1 MPSNAPKPS
10 GTRRPRRILWR
21 ARRVFFAAAVVMVVA
36 AGGIW
41 MVLNTIELPA
51 EAEPI
56 ETTFVCDIDVAPGE
70 CGFDNALASLTAA
83 EERVIVDY
91 DELPAV
97 LVQAVLATEDRN
109 FFDHG
114 GIDPVG
120 ITRAV
125 VRDLMGDSASRQG
138 GSTITQQYV
147 KTVYLSSERTLDR
160 KLREAVLAV
169 KLEQRLDKREILTR
183 YLNQVYFGRG
193 AYGVEAASRAYFGV
207 PVSDLALH
215 QAAYLASLIRSPESA
230 DATQD
235 PEEATRR
242 RNATLSAMV
251 DEGYISEAEA
261 AEAGEVP
268 WHSGNVAP
276 DGSPQVPTIRA
287 RTDKQADFNDV
298 KYSEI
303 GSEYWLEWVRE
314 QLRDRF
320 GAGAQTQGLRVYTTF
335 DPRLQAAAYSA
346 IDDVLDTPD
355 APLASLVSID
365 EFGRVRAMVGG
376 RDFDTS
382 KVNLALGRAGGGSGR
397 PAGSTFKPFALA
409 AFSEQGYSLESRFDA
424 PRTTSFPGV
433 YASPGEL
440 WKPANY
446 GGSSYGV
453 QTVEEATWRST
464 NTVYAGIVDT
474 VGPQQLV
481 DMAHR
486 LGIRSKLEPNYSLVL
501 GSGEV
506 SVLDMAS
513 AYSTFAARGRHTE
526 PYVITRVED
535 AAGNVLF
542 DIADE
547 VESEQVVSEDV
558 ADTVT
563 TALLGVIARGTGTA
577 AGLRVPAAGKTGT
590 TDNNR
595 DAWFA
600 GYTCDLTTAVWMGN
614 DTPTEMVYQGRKV
627 TGGSFPARIW
637 RDFMAEAT
645 DGLDPCEYVGA
656 DAGDKVLNKRKVP
669 ASRTTTTQNET
680 TTTTGSEDAST
691 TTEVDDDSGDDDGSA
706 TTTSV
711 TTAPPASTTTAAPPP
726 QTTTSA
732 APGP

>member
-1 MPSNAPKPS
+1 
-10 GTRRPRRILWR
+10 
-21 ARRVFFAAAVVMVVA
+21 MVVA
-36 AGGIW
+36 VGGIW
-41 MVLNTIELPA
+41 MVLNTIDLPA
-51 EAEPI
+51 EVEPI
-56 ETTFVCDIDVAPGE
+56 ETTFVCDITVPPGE

-83 EERVIVDY
+83 EERVVVDY

-125 VRDLMGDSASRQG
+125 VRDVMGNSTSQQG

-147 KTVYLSSERTLDR
+147 KTVYLTSERTLDR

-207 PVSDLALH
+207 PVSDLQLH
-215 QAAYLASLIRSPESA
+215 QSAYLAGLIRSPESA
-230 DATQD
+230 DASQD
-235 PEEATRR
+235 PEEASRR
-242 RNATLSAMV
+242 REVTLAAMV
-251 DEGYISEAEA
+251 DEGYITEADAQEA
-261 AEAGEVP
+261 AEVP
-268 WHSGNVAP
+268 WISEPVAP
-276 DGSPQVPTIRA
+276 DGSPQVVTIRQ
-287 RTDKQADFNDV
+287 RTAKQADFNDV
-298 KYSEI
+298 RHGEI
-303 GSEYWLEWVRE
+303 GSEYWLEWVRQ

-320 GAGAQTQGLRVYTTF
+320 GDGAQAQGLRVYTTF
-335 DPRLQAAAYSA
+335 DPRLQQAAYDA

-365 EFGRVRAMVGG
+365 DLGRVRAMVAGT
-376 RDFDTS
+376 DFDAS
-382 KVNLALGRAGGGSGR
+382 KVNLALGQQGGGSGR

-424 PRTTSFPGV
+424 PNTTSFPGV
-433 YASPGEL
+433 FSSPGKL

-486 LGIRSKLEPNYSLVL
+486 LGVRSDLEPNYSLVL

-535 AAGNVLF
+535 PAGNVLF

-547 VESEQVVSEDV
+547 VESEQVISEDV

-563 TALLGVIARGTGTA
+563 SALLGVITRGTGTA

-600 GYTCDLTTAVWMGN
+600 GYTCDFTTAVWMGN
-614 DTPTEMVYQGRKV
+614 DTPTEMTYQGKKV
-627 TGGSFPARIW
+627 TGGSFPAQIW
-637 RDFMAEAT
+637 RKYMLEAT
-645 DGLDPCEYVGA
+645 DGLEACDFVGA
-656 DAGDKVLNKRKVP
+656 DAGNKVLNKRKVP
-669 ASRTTTTQNET
+669 ASQTTTTAEPT
-680 TTTTGSEDAST
+680 ST
-691 TTEVDDDSGDDDGSA
+691 TTEPDEA
-706 TTTSV
+706 TTTTEPDGEEPDSTSS
-711 TTAPPASTTTAAPPP
+711 TTAPASTTPGSTTTAAPPP
-726 QTTTSA
+726 PSTSA
-732 APGP
+732 PPG

>member
-1 MPSNAPKPS
+1 
-10 GTRRPRRILWR
+10 
-21 ARRVFFAAAVVMVVA
+21 MVVA

-41 MVLNTIELPA
+41 MVLNTIDLPA
-51 EAEPI
+51 ETEPI
-56 ETTFVCDIDVAPGE
+56 ETTFVCDINVPPGE
-70 CGFDNALASLTAA
+70 CGFDNALASLTAS
-83 EERVIVDY
+83 EERVVVDY

-125 VRDLMGDSASRQG
+125 VRDVMGNSTSRQG

-147 KTVYLSSERTLDR
+147 KSVYLTSERTFDR

-207 PVSDLALH
+207 PVGDLQLH
-215 QAAYLASLIRSPESA
+215 QAAYLAGLIRSPESA
-230 DATQD
+230 DASQD
-235 PEEATRR
+235 PEEASRR
-242 RNATLSAMV
+242 REATLQAMLE
-251 DEGYISEAEA
+251 EGYITEADA
-261 AEAGEVP
+261 QAAGEVP
-268 WHSGNVAP
+268 WVSEPVAP
-276 DGSPQVPTIRA
+276 DGSPQVVTIRP
-287 RTDKQADFNDV
+287 RTAKQTDFNDV
-298 KYSEI
+298 QDAEI
-303 GSEYWLEWVRE
+303 GSEYWLELVRG

-320 GAGAQTQGLRVYTTF
+320 GQGAQAQGLRVYTTF
-335 DPRLQAAAYSA
+335 DPRLQKAAYDA

-365 EFGRVRAMVGG
+365 DIGRVRAMVGG
-376 RDFDTS
+376 PDFDAS
-382 KVNLALGRAGGGSGR
+382 KVNLALGKQGGGSGR

-433 YASPGEL
+433 FSSPGKL
-440 WKPANY
+440 WQPANY

-486 LGIRSKLEPNYSLVL
+486 LGVRSDLEPNYSLVL

-513 AYSTFAARGRHTE
+513 AYSTFAAHGRHTE

-547 VESEQVVSEDV
+547 VDSEQVISEDV

-563 TALLGVIARGTGTA
+563 SALLGVITRGTGTA

-600 GYTCDLTTAVWMGN
+600 GYTCDFTTAVWMGN
-614 DTPTEMVYQGRKV
+614 DTPTEMTYQGSKV
-627 TGGSFPARIW
+627 TGGSFPAQIW
-637 RDFMAEAT
+637 RNYMLEAT
-645 DGLDPCEYVGA
+645 DGLESCDFVKA
-656 DAGDKVLNKRKVP
+656 DAGKEVLNKRKVP
-669 ASRTTTTQNET
+669 ASQTTTTAETTSTTEPDEATTTTQPDDGQSDGT
-680 TTTTGSEDAST
+680 SST
-691 TTEVDDDSGDDDGSA
+691 TMPA
-706 TTTSV
+706 TTTPS
-711 TTAPPASTTTAAPPP
+711 STTTAVPPP
-726 QTTTSA
+726 QASTSVPA
-732 APGP
+732 R

>member
-1 MPSNAPKPS
+1 M
-10 GTRRPRRILWR
+10 
-21 ARRVFFAAAVVMVVA
+21 FFALAVLATVA
-36 AGGIW
+36 AGGAW

-51 EAEPI
+51 EVEPI

-91 DELPAV
+91 EELPSV

-114 GIDPVG
+114 GIDPIG

-125 VRDLMGDSASRQG
+125 VRDVLGDSTSRQG

-183 YLNQVYFGRG
+183 YLNQIYFGRG

-207 PVSDLALH
+207 PVSDLQLY
-215 QAAYLASLIRSPESA
+215 QAAYLAGLIRSPESA

-242 RNATLSAMV
+242 VQVTLDAMV
-251 DEGYISEAEA
+251 EEGYITAEQAEQA
-261 AEAGEVP
+261 AEVP
-268 WHSGNVAP
+268 WVSEAVAP
-276 DGSPQVPTIRA
+276 DGSPQVVTISP
-287 RTDKQADFNDV
+287 RTEKQADFNDV
-298 KYSEI
+298 KYADI
-303 GSEYWLEWVRE
+303 GSEYWLEWIRS
-314 QLRDRF
+314 QLRERF
-320 GAGAQTQGLRVYTTF
+320 GAAAQTQGLRVYTTF
-335 DPRLQAAAYSA
+335 DPRLQRAATEA
-346 IDDVLDTPD
+346 VEETLDEPD
-355 APLASLVSID
+355 APLGSLVSVD
-365 EFGRVRAMVGG
+365 DFGRVRAMVAG
-376 RDFDTS
+376 RDFSES
-382 KVNLALGRAGGGSGR
+382 KVNLALGREGGGSGR
-397 PAGSTFKPFALA
+397 PAGSTFKPLALA
-409 AFSEQGYSLESRFDA
+409 AFVEQDYSIESRFQA

-433 YASPGEL
+433 FASPGEL

-453 QTVEEATWRST
+453 QTVEEATWSST

-481 DMAHR
+481 DMAER
-486 LGIRSKLEPNYSLVL
+486 LGVRSELEPNYSLVL

-542 DIADE
+542 DIGEE
-547 VESEQVVSEDV
+547 VVSEQVIDEGV

-563 TALLGVIARGTGTA
+563 NVLLGVIQRGTGTA
-577 AGLRVPAAGKTGT
+577 AGLDVPAAGKTGT
-590 TDNNR
+590 TDDNK
-595 DAWFA
+595 DAWFT
-600 GYTCDLTTAVWMGN
+600 GYTCRMTTAVWMGN

-637 RDFMAEAT
+637 RDFMLEAT
-645 DGLDPCEYVGA
+645 DDSDDCDYVGA
-656 DAGDKVLNKRKVP
+656 DYGDEVLNPSMVP
-669 ASRTTTTQNET
+669 ASET
-680 TTTTGSEDAST
+680 TTTTTPTTTEPEESTT
-691 TTEVDDDSGDDDGSA
+691 TTEVDDDSA
-706 TTTSV
+706 TTT
-711 TTAPPASTTTAAPPP
+711 TTPTESTTSSTPASSSTTTTVPD
-726 QTTTSA
+726 
-732 APGP
+732 G

>member
-1 MPSNAPKPS
+1 
-10 GTRRPRRILWR
+10 
-21 ARRVFFAAAVVMVVA
+21 
-36 AGGIW
+36 
-41 MVLNTIELPA
+41 MVLNSIELPA
-51 EAEPI
+51 ETEPI
-56 ETTFVCDIDVAPGE
+56 ETTFVCDINVAYGE
-70 CGFDNALASLTAA
+70 CGFDNALASLTSA
-83 EERVIVDY
+83 EERVVVDY
-91 DELPAV
+91 DQLPSV

-125 VRDLMGDSASRQG
+125 IRDVMGDSTSRQG

-147 KTVYLSSERTLDR
+147 KSVYLTSERTLDR

-207 PVSDLALH
+207 PVSELQLH
-215 QAAYLASLIRSPESA
+215 QAAYLAGLIRSPESA
-230 DATQD
+230 DATED
-235 PEEATRR
+235 PDEADRR
-242 RNATLSAMV
+242 REVTLQAMV
-251 DEGYISEAEA
+251 DEGYITEADAAQAAAVPWVSEA
-261 AEAGEVP
+261 
-268 WHSGNVAP
+268 VAP
-276 DGSPQVPTIRA
+276 DGSPQVVTIRP
-287 RTDKQADFNDV
+287 RTTKQADFNDV
-298 KYSEI
+298 KHAEV
-303 GSEYWLEWVRE
+303 GSEYWLELVRE

-320 GAGAQTQGLRVYTTF
+320 GQGAQAQGLRVYTTF
-335 DPRLQAAAYSA
+335 DPHLAKVAYDA
-346 IDDVLDTPD
+346 IADVLDTPD

-365 EFGRVRAMVGG
+365 DLGRVRAMVGG
-376 RDFDTS
+376 TDFEAS
-382 KVNLALGRAGGGSGR
+382 KVNLALGKMGGGSGR

-409 AFSEQGYSLESRFDA
+409 AFVDQGYSLDSRFDA
-424 PRTTSFPGV
+424 PRTTTFPGV
-433 YASPGEL
+433 YASPGRL

-486 LGIRSKLEPNYSLVL
+486 LGVRSELQPNYSLVL

-542 DIADE
+542 DIAQE
-547 VESEQVVSEDV
+547 VESEQVISEEV

-563 TALLGVIARGTGTA
+563 TALRGVITRGTGTS

-600 GYTCDLTTAVWMGN
+600 GYTCDFTTAVWMGN
-614 DTPTEMVYQGRKV
+614 DTPTEMVYQGRQV
-627 TGGSFPARIW
+627 TGGSFPAKIW
-637 RDFMAEAT
+637 REYMLEAT
-645 DGLDPCEYVGA
+645 DGLEECDFVKA
-656 DAGDKVLNKRKVP
+656 DAGDKVLNKAKVP
-669 ASRTTTTQNET
+669 SSQTTTTAPTSTTTEPEET
-680 TTTTGSEDAST
+680 TTTTEADAGDPTDTTST
-691 TTEVDDDSGDDDGSA
+691 TAPA
-706 TTTSV
+706 TTTPGSTV
-711 TTAPPASTTTAAPPP
+711 TTAPPPES
-726 QTTTSA
+726 TTTSA
-732 APGP
+732 PEG